1 MTSEPYSFPVPCPR
15 CETIM
20 RPATVKTAIWQEER
34 LFVVEDVPAMVCDR
48 CVEQFY
54 DDLVTDTLRTLT
66 ERAFTSETPDR
77 EVVVPVFS
85 LASRIPARR
94 EMDEPIQTY

>member
-1 MTSEPYSFPVPCPR
+1 
-15 CETIM
+15 M
-20 RPATVKTAIWQEER
+20 RAATVKTAIWQDER

-85 LASRIPARR
+85 LAARIPVRR
-94 EMDEPIQTY
+94 ELDEPLQTY